1 LRGEKNLDRIRAL
14 SFWQGDISVEP
25 LGGGLTNINYVVEDS
40 RAKYVVRLGEDI
52 PHLHIMRFSELAASR
67 AAHSAGISPEVV
79 FAQDG
84 LMVLDFIECHTLT
97 SEDIRKPEVL
107 QKIQPLIKLCHREIP
122 NHLRGP
128 ILAFWPFQVIRDQSV
143 ILIEAGSQHANLV
156 RELVA
161 FSNALETDAAPFDIV
176 FGHNDLLAANFLD
189 DGSRMWLIDWDY
201 AGFNT
206 PLFDLGGLASNN
218 DLSNDQERWLLEE
231 YFETP
236 ITDEIVHRYEA
247 MKCVSLLRETMWSM
261 VSEINSSIKF
271 DFAEYTS
278 DYLTRFRA
286 AHDAYRQT

>member
-1 LRGEKNLDRIRAL
+1 MRSETNLDRIRAL

-52 PHLHIMRFSELAASR
+52 PQLHIMRFNELAASR
-67 AAHSAGISPEVV
+67 AAHAAGISPKIV

-84 LMVLDFIECHTLT
+84 LMILDFIECQTQT

-107 QKIQPLIKLCHREIP
+107 QKILPLIKTCHREIP
-122 NHLRGP
+122 LHLRGP
-128 ILAFWPFQVIRDQSV
+128 ILAFWPFQVIRDQSG
-143 ILIEAGSQHANLV
+143 ILMESGSPHAKLAP
-156 RELVA
+156 ELVA
-161 FSNALETDAAPFDIV
+161 FSNALEFDAAPFDIV
-176 FGHNDLLAANFLD
+176 FGHNDLIAANFLD

-218 DLSNDQERWLLEE
+218 DLSKDQERWLLEQ
-231 YFETP
+231 YFETS
-236 ITDEIVHRYEA
+236 ITDETVHRFEA

-261 VSEINSSIKF
+261 VSEINPTIEF

-278 DYLTRFRA
+278 DYLSRFRA
-286 AHDAYRQT
+286 AHDAYLQI